1 VVNNRGVLDWAP
13 LLMYN
18 VFIMKNLKK
27 NHHMKKVRSKF
38 NPNDIFYTDTSWDTK
53 EVDGVTFL
61 YVIKNNNT
69 KETPK
74 LMRKDSLEYIH

>member
-1 VVNNRGVLDWAP
+1 
-13 LLMYN
+13 
-18 VFIMKNLKK
+18 
-27 NHHMKKVRSKF
+27 MKKVRSKF

>member
-1 VVNNRGVLDWAP
+1 
-13 LLMYN
+13 
-18 VFIMKNLKK
+18 
-27 NHHMKKVRSKF
+27 MKKVRSKF

-61 YVIKNNNT
+61 YVIKNIAT

-74 LMRKDSLEYIH
+74 LMRKDSLEFVQ

>member
-1 VVNNRGVLDWAP
+1 MANNSGTIDLVP
-13 LLMYN
+13 LLLYN
-18 VFIMKNLKK
+18 TFIMKKLKK
-27 NHHMKKVRSKF
+27 THHIKKVCSKF

-61 YVIKNNNT
+61 YVIKSINT

-74 LMRKDSLEYIH
+74 LMRKDSLEYIQ